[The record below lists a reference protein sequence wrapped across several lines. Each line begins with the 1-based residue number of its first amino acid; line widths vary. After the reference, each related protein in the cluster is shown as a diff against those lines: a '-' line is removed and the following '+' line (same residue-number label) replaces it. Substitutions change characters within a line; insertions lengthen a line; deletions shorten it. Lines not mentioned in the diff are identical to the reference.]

1 MRIGIISTI
10 GDCSWAGSEE
20 MWKMFAVEALHHG
33 HAVAAMLQ
41 TPISQSKELADFR
54 ALGGVVFA
62 YNPLNRY
69 TSRTVRVGYSRFRQ
83 LKQWKPDIICVSGH
97 PAIPYRDRDLYRLL
111 STQSGPQVFIVQ
123 GNA

>member
-1 MRIGIISTI
+1 
-10 GDCSWAGSEE
+10 
-20 MWKMFAVEALHHG
+20 MWKLFAREALQCG
-33 HAVAAMLQ
+33 HSVAAMLQ
-41 TPISQSKELADFR
+41 TPISQSKELAEFR

-83 LKQWKPDIICVSGH
+83 LKRWNPYIVCVSGH

-111 STQSGPQVFIVQ
+111 NAHSGPRVFIVQ
-123 GNA
+123 GNADW